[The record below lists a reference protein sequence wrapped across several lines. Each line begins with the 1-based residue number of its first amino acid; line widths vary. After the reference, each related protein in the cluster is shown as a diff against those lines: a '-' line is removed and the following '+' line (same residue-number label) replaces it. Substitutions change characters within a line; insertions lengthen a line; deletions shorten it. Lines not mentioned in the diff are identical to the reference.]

1 MKRLFNEL
9 KEKWPLA
16 VLGGL
21 FGLAIAI
28 LIWWNT
34 DFRTPNPLLR
44 YPKAHWT
51 APKGAINTRYLI
63 VCAACMGIIRQARA
77 KHIKWRRQPQHRRHN
92 LQSKCSAK
100 IFSAM
105 AKKAGKLPRGE
116 RYREIMAKEG
126 ITDYKILSFIFDSEL
141 RPQTFHLCLMMA
153 EPRPEYYLF
162 DCFGNVGQLIVPND
176 EKLCEQ
182 ITGIAKKW
190 GGKKATPNLL

>member
-1 MKRLFNEL
+1 
-9 KEKWPLA
+9 
-16 VLGGL
+16 
-21 FGLAIAI
+21 
-28 LIWWNT
+28 
-34 DFRTPNPLLR
+34 
-44 YPKAHWT
+44 
-51 APKGAINTRYLI
+51 
-63 VCAACMGIIRQARA
+63 
-77 KHIKWRRQPQHRRHN
+77 
-92 LQSKCSAK
+92 
-100 IFSAM
+100 M

-153 EPRPEYYLF
+153 EPRPTYYLF
-162 DCFGNVGQLIVPND
+162 DCFGNIGQLVVPND